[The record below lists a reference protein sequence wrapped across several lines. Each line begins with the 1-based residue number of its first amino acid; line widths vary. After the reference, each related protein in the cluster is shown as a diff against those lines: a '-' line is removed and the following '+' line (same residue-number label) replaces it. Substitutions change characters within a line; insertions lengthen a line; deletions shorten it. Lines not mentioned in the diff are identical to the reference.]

1 MSTILCTE
9 KNVAVDSLPRS
20 LRHMSQQDVLFD
32 AKILTRFLYDVS
44 TAASAHP
51 DVFEA
56 DGWGGMSLVLDLLRD
71 KIDIASGEYSFPHF
85 AHGEDVPSL
94 VERSGS

>member
-9 KNVAVDSLPRS
+9 KKVAVDSLPHS
-20 LRHMSQQDVLFD
+20 LRHMSQQDALHD
-32 AKILTRFLYDVS
+32 AKLLTRFLYDVS
-44 TAASAHP
+44 TAASGYSE
-51 DVFEA
+51 VFEA

-94 VERSGS
+94 VKRSAS